1 MDTLFTVVGTGNYK
15 PMKYV
20 LDGRKSEEV
29 RYAPLALLQLLQWSE
44 EEVKVRAFL
53 TQKANEIHGE
63 PLAEEVNRLGHEF
76 TRVDIPE
83 GRSEEEIWN
92 IFRIVSENLTEVKRP
107 VLDITHGFRSLQF
120 VVLGAILF
128 LKEKQGMEPGGIY
141 YGALEAQDPTVG
153 TEPVFDLTPLLHMV
167 EWAHAVKILKKY
179 GHAGEIGALLSRIQN
194 KAYSRT
200 GGGPRPRL
208 LQTLG
213 NCLKQLS
220 ISLAE
225 GLPLEVG
232 KAAWGLLS
240 IKQEQQLMK
249 ELSGFAIPGEMVV
262 PSILES
268 FQDKALKEVE
278 KRGEWKAKVTLDLE
292 ELGREALLVDWYLEQ
307 GQVGLALGVMR
318 EWMVNRV
325 ILAMG
330 CEKHWLEYG
339 RARKLAERRLNLL
352 TEMQKNYEGLLTQNQ
367 LQIGRWWQQ
376 VAEKRNAIHHCGF
389 SRSEVRIA
397 DMENLR
403 DVWEQIKE
411 KAKTE
416 DFWDVKRPVSMET
429 VLLTPLGLSK
439 GLLFSALKQVQP
451 SKLVVVTSR
460 EAEGTIPEILE
471 KAGVIEVDKE
481 VLVMKDPF
489 CGFEESSEL
498 ASKVVPQVLTAERV
512 VANQTG
518 GTTVMQFVIQR
529 ICHELTQLDVPVELV
544 ALVDRRSPN
553 EQTENPFVMGELI
566 ALGDAI

>member
-15 PMKYV
+15 PMVYV

-29 RYAPLALLQLLQWSE
+29 RYAPLALLQLVKWSQE
-44 EEVKVRAFL
+44 KVRVRAFL

-63 PLAEEVNRLGHEF
+63 PLAEEVKRLGHEF

-83 GRSEEEIWN
+83 GRSEEEIWK

-120 VVLGAILF
+120 VVLGAVLF
-128 LKEKQGMEPGGIY
+128 LKEKRGMEPGGIY
-141 YGALEAQDPTVG
+141 YGALEAQDPTAG
-153 TEPVFDLTPLLHMV
+153 TEPVFDLTPLLDMV
-167 EWAHAVKILKKY
+167 EWAHAVKIFKKY
-179 GHAGEIGALLSRIQN
+179 GHADEIGALLSRIHH

-200 GGGPRPRL
+200 GGAPKPRL

-213 NCLKQLS
+213 NCLRQLS
-220 ISLAE
+220 MSLAE

-240 IKQEQQLMK
+240 IKQEQQMMR

-307 GQVGLALGVMR
+307 GQVGMALGVMR

-330 CEKHWLEYG
+330 FQKHWLDYG
-339 RARKLAERRLNLL
+339 KARKRAERRLNLL

-367 LQIGRWWQQ
+367 VQIGRWWQQ

-411 KAKTE
+411 KAKIE
-416 DFWDVKRPVSMET
+416 DFWDVKRPVSTEK

-451 SKLVVVTSR
+451 SKLVFVTSR

-481 VLVMKDPF
+481 VMVMKDP
-489 CGFEESSEL
+489 
-498 ASKVVPQVLTAERV
+498 
-512 VANQTG
+512 
-518 GTTVMQFVIQR
+518 
-529 ICHELTQLDVPVELV
+529 
-544 ALVDRRSPN
+544 
-553 EQTENPFVMGELI
+553 
-566 ALGDAI
+566 